1 MSEIQKEQHLSE
13 LNLLQKEAVLS
24 EQKRLLVLAGA
35 GSGKTKIIIQ
45 KILYLISNKNV
56 DPADILAITFTKNAT
71 NEMIDRLILSTDKEG
86 RYSNIYL

>member
-35 GSGKTKIIIQ
+35 G
-45 KILYLISNKNV
+45 LRKNQNNNSK
-56 DPADILAITFTKNAT
+56 DT
-71 NEMIDRLILSTDKEG
+71 LSHF
-86 RYSNIYL
+86 